1 MSRNPLRTTN
11 LKLRKLVIV
20 LFATVIRIP
29 PLVSHRGN
37 KDLSRSGLARDGKFL
52 AFTKE
57 NIYDSGVPV
66 QIMLR
71 HQSTFLHLL
80 LCIVVCLLL
89 SAIIS
94 AELPELLT
102 LSDNTSNDFTGRK
115 AGSRECIGTLDFAV
129 HKSVSSNLNFRYDA
143 QTYSASLLA
152 NAGPNSYDLPVLHS
166 VLRT

>member
-1 MSRNPLRTTN
+1 MSASDRE
-11 LKLRKLVIV
+11 
-20 LFATVIRIP
+20 AAQ
-29 PLVSHRGN
+29 SRGV
-37 KDLSRSGLARDGKFL
+37 DPARGGKFL

-57 NIYDSGVPV
+57 NTYDLGFPV

-71 HQSTFLHLL
+71 HQSTFLRLL
-80 LCIVVCLLL
+80 LSLTVCLLL
-89 SAIIS
+89 SAILT

-129 HKSVSSNLNFRYDA
+129 HKSVSSDAMNFRYDA
-143 QTYSASLLA
+143 QTDSASLLA
-152 NAGPNSYDLPVLHS
+152 NAGPNSYGLSVLYS